1 MRGFPS
7 AGEKGRNRWLL
18 SSLSHSTVPFPRVLE
33 KWVLGCRLLE
43 FIKAKHILI
52 LEVKEGAVRE

>member
-1 MRGFPS
+1 MASVLSQPL
-7 AGEKGRNRWLL
+7 N
-18 SSLSHSTVPFPRVLE
+18 SSLPRVLE

-52 LEVKEGAVRE
+52 LEVKEGAVHE